1 MCGENW
7 RVRVRVA
14 AHWGSSPRVRGKPGQ
29 WHAEGQRG
37 RLIPARAG
45 KTYRSHEHF
54 TRNRAHPRACGE
66 NGRSSSGHA
75 RPPWLIP
82 ARAGKTDAVHPALFV
97 RRAHPRACGENRS
110 RTASTRASSGSSPRV
125 RGKRT
130 RAGRGRRPRGLIPAR
145 AGKTRTAARTHS
157 PWTAHPRACG
167 ENHDPRGVVIA
178 PSGSSPRVRGKL
190 ARLRRSRAGA
200 RLIPAR
206 AGKTGSGGGRCGAV
220 RAHPRACGEN
230 GRIGVPVS
238 LASGS
243 SPRVRGKRQVAEGR
257 TPSHGLIPA
266 RAGKTLAWFF

>member
-1 MCGENW
+1 MFASVVGPP
-7 RVRVRVA
+7 
-14 AHWGSSPRVRGKPGQ
+14 GSSPRVRGKRVG
-29 WHAEGQRG
+29 G
-37 RLIPARAG
+37 RVG
-45 KTYRSHEHF
+45 
-54 TRNRAHPRACGE
+54 AHPHR
-66 NGRSSSGHA
+66 
-75 RPPWLIP
+75 LIP

-178 PSGSSPRVRGKL
+178 PSGSSPRVRGK
-190 ARLRRSRAGA
+190 RADRCAGQPRK

-206 AGKTGSGGGRCGAV
+206 AGKTPGRRGAHPQP

-230 GRIGVPVS
+230 NDPLDS
-238 LASGS
+238 DCPAMGS
-243 SPRVRGKRQVAEGR
+243 SPRVRGKRSR
-257 TPSHGLIPA
+257 TSSNVDMVGLIPA
-266 RAGKTLAWFF
+266 RAGKTPGPRSR